1 MIHRFKP
8 QKTEISFRV
17 KLLVVRF
24 IVLIIIVLVR
34 FMFTLVLDYLFMI
47 FFGIIL
53 FMMFFFERTIR
64 EININLD
71 KQTIEISSKSLFTL
85 LESNVLYIDEL
96 KLQTFYSNWRNYL
109 YLSKVIID
117 IKSENFNDV
126 ISCWDNFSSDQLKE
140 MDLILNNKA
149 TR

>member
-1 MIHRFKP
+1 
-8 QKTEISFRV
+8 
-17 KLLVVRF
+17 
-24 IVLIIIVLVR
+24 
-34 FMFTLVLDYLFMI
+34 MFTLVLDYLFMI

-53 FMMFFFERTIR
+53 FMMFFFERTNR

>member
-24 IVLIIIVLVR
+24 IVLIIIVLFR

-53 FMMFFFERTIR
+53 FMMFFFERTNR

>member
-1 MIHRFKP
+1 MKNVIKI
-8 QKTEISFRV
+8 E
-17 KLLVVRF
+17 
-24 IVLIIIVLVR
+24 
-34 FMFTLVLDYLFMI
+34 
-47 FFGIIL
+47 GIITQL
-53 FMMFFFERTIR
+53 EVEDSKILN
-64 EININLD
+64 NINLD

-109 YLSKVIID
+109 YLSKVMID
-117 IKSENFNDV
+117 IKSENFNDI

-149 TR
+149 T